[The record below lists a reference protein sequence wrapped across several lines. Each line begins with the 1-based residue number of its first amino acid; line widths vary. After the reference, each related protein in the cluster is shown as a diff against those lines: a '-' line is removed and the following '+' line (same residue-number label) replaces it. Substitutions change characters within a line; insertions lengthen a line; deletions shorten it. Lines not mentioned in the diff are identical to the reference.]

1 MATHSSVLAWRIP
14 WTEEPVVQQV
24 AESDT
29 TEVTWHVHTVLV
41 LFPLT
46 CCYNEGS
53 DRWGGE
59 KYCEAGTY
67 PGTGAGTL
75 QISQRRSSTLTRQ
88 GRFESSGLQGGVSCY
103 LFLLFYFWL
112 IYFSLLKFSNLLL

>member
-14 WTEEPVVQQV
+14 WTEEPVVRRV

-29 TEVTWHVHTVLV
+29 TEVTG
-41 LFPLT
+41 T
-46 CCYNEGS
+46 CTLSWCYFHSLGCYNEGS

-59 KYCEAGTY
+59 KYCEAGTF

-75 QISQRRSSTLTRQ
+75 QISQKVVLNPHQTR
-88 GRFESSGLQGGVSCY
+88 EV
-103 LFLLFYFWL
+103 
-112 IYFSLLKFSNLLL
+112 

>member
-75 QISQRRSSTLTRQ
+75 QISQKAVLNPHQTR
-88 GRFESSGLQGGVSCY
+88 EV
-103 LFLLFYFWL
+103 
-112 IYFSLLKFSNLLL
+112 